1 MLAFEKEH
9 AVMRTKCTDDKV
21 WERYKPVLSGTNDPN
36 PTPNNPNPRPRPHP
50 SPYPQILA
58 PNPKPGLSPGPN
70 NLTLAPA
77 PSLSRC

>member
-36 PTPNNPNPRPRPHP
+36 PNPNNPNPHPHRTP
-50 SPYPQILA
+50 ALT
-58 PNPKPGLSPGPN
+58 PKPWP
-70 NLTLAPA
+70 
-77 PSLSRC
+77 LSRNLALALVRTT

>member
-21 WERYKPVLSGTNDPN
+21 WERYKPVLSGTTTRTRP
-36 PTPNNPNPRPRPHP
+36 PTTLTLTHTHTPALIPK
-50 SPYPQILA
+50 ILA